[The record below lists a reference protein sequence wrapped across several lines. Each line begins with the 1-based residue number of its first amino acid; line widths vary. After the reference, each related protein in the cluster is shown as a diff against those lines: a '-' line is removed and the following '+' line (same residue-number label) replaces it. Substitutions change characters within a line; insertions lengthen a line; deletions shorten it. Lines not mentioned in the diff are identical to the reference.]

1 MDMSEIAQALLLKN
15 RTIVSRDFEEAIEFL
30 GAEIPLEIH
39 RYPSGSD
46 HGTWIIPPQWDVIKA
61 ELTDGAEVIASYR
74 DHPLFLAPYS
84 CPFCGWVTREEL
96 LGHVK
101 TDSASPDAYVYEYRL
116 AADYQRRLKDWVISL
131 PYRMVE
137 RLDKPRYFVDI
148 QVNTQDGNM
157 LVAESR
163 IEGRMEQGI
172 AFLSHLCH
180 PGQLNDGLAGVAA
193 GIEVMKRIKEVFP
206 STTYSYSLLIMP
218 ETFGSAVYAA
228 SNQEK
233 MNRFMG
239 AVFLEMPGTR
249 EKLHLKLSR
258 RGTAY
263 LDRIMRYVMQNHGAP
278 YEVFSFHEGYGND
291 EKIFDYPGIGVPALS
306 LQRYPLRT
314 YHTSADDL
322 SGNDASNMEEIVD
335 ILLRAVGLIE
345 RDFIPRFRQNVPVY
359 LTRFSLYND
368 AVTQRDRYLVNL
380 MAQELAWQGLSAFD
394 IAVKLGVSPQMI
406 MEYLGKFAAHGL
418 LEPEPL
424 TPAYARMGQ
433 PEGDGASGAG

>member
-1 MDMSEIAQALLLKN
+1 MNMLEIAQALLLKN
-15 RTIVSRDFEEAIEFL
+15 RTIVSRDYEEAVAML
-30 GAEIPLEIH
+30 AAEIPLEIH
-39 RYPSGSD
+39 RFPSGSD
-46 HGTWIIPPQWDVIKA
+46 HGTWIVPPQWDVIKA

-84 CPFCGWVTREEL
+84 CSFSGWVTREEL
-96 LGHVK
+96 LGHLR
-101 TDSASPDAYVYEYRL
+101 TDPAKPDAYVYEYRL
-116 AADYQRRLKDWVISL
+116 AADYQKRLKDWVISL
-131 PYRMVE
+131 PHKVVGK
-137 RLDKPRYFVDI
+137 LDKPRYFVDI
-148 QVNTQDGNM
+148 QVKTQTGDM

-163 IEGRMEQGI
+163 HEGKMEQGF

-193 GIEVMKRIKEVFP
+193 GIEVMKRIKKMFP
-206 STTYSYSLLIMP
+206 TAKYTYSLLIMP
-218 ETFGSAVYAA
+218 ETFGSAIYAA
-228 SNQEK
+228 ANFEK

-239 AVFLEMPGTR
+239 AIFLETPGIR

-278 YEVFSFHEGYGND
+278 YDVFSFHEGYGND

-322 SGNDASNMEEIVD
+322 SGNDTSNMEEIVD

-359 LTRFSLYND
+359 LTRFSLYSD

-394 IAVKLGVSPQMI
+394 IALKLGVPHQVI
-406 MEYLGKFAAHGL
+406 MDYLERFVEHGL
-418 LEPEPL
+418 VEPVPL
-424 TPAYARMGQ
+424 TPEYAREGR
-433 PEGDGASGAG
+433 PERDGVSGSE